1 MQTRKHT
8 RVKDTRED
16 HSRGALASKRYTRGP
31 LARSTCERTL
41 HARTTRS
48 YSTRASRTR
57 GSAASGTLHLGGTV
71 YVYSDIV
78 SQTVIFF
85 KNLEVV
91 DNLPYVRT
99 YRQNSLC
106 KMTSTRSQGKLR
118 LSSKLVLIKFV
129 QGYDDYYGHAQHYC
143 PSHYPLSWH

>member
-16 HSRGALASKRYTRGP
+16 HSRGALASKRYMRGP

-71 YVYSDIV
+71 ELGAKIRDKPIL
-78 SQTVIFF
+78 I
-85 KNLEVV
+85 
-91 DNLPYVRT
+91 
-99 YRQNSLC
+99 
-106 KMTSTRSQGKLR
+106 
-118 LSSKLVLIKFV
+118 LVLILSISASYATGPAKQDTSSQQLKSTFCAHKS
-129 QGYDDYYGHAQHYC
+129 YTHALLRKKIFDYRWPGL
-143 PSHYPLSWH
+143 LSKMFFCQCY

>member
-71 YVYSDIV
+71 YQSIKALLM
-78 SQTVIFF
+78 TVNITLTPKIYATKF
-85 KNLEVV
+85 L
-91 DNLPYVRT
+91 
-99 YRQNSLC
+99 
-106 KMTSTRSQGKLR
+106 
-118 LSSKLVLIKFV
+118 FV
-129 QGYDDYYGHAQHYC
+129 QVNARCLIITHFRLYVTLLRIYIPFGLDF
-143 PSHYPLSWH
+143 L